1 MRKQTQQYITIKRD
15 DLRFQV
21 RVIKSQHALMTD
33 RQYTRHAVCMAE
45 SYGHATPF
53 GCGAVT
59 MRRRSSWRAWLH
71 VGLKKFCRNEFFS

>member
-1 MRKQTQQYITIKRD
+1 MRKPTQQYLTIKRD

-45 SYGHATPF
+45 SYGHSVPF
-53 GCGAVT
+53 WVRCGDNAQAFKLAR
-59 MRRRSSWRAWLH
+59 MAARWA
-71 VGLKKFCRNEFFS
+71 KKVLPE